1 MPGTRLIEARD
12 IRRGCEIEGPQKT
25 AERLEKALDK
35 KDIRPRDFSIRE
47 LAEGFMGN
55 EWVDN
60 LHPKRGRA
68 YGKQELLEADEAAVS
83 YSHFSHITGQIFFN
97 AVKESYEYDSE
108 NFPFSKVIPTKPTNI
123 IDMEKIPGISQVGDE
138 FSVIQEGAEYPNFG
152 VSEDYIEIAAK
163 QKRGGIVPVT
173 KEAIFGDKTGV
184 LLDRC
189 RNVGFWLYYNKE
201 KRIIDCVIDENAG
214 AVSAAHGGHRYHWKG
229 TSYATYQT
237 TTPWDNVTATNALV
251 DWTDVENAWL
261 TLVGIT
267 DPYTGEP
274 IMQNPTH
281 IIVTPQL
288 AATAWYILHSMEVRV
303 HAGGYNASATV
314 QEHGTP
320 LPLQGIGL
328 QNLQLLTSQLLASR
342 AATDTDWWLGAPGR
356 AFSYF
361 ECWGVEPEEA
371 GPQSREGF
379 HRDVVM
385 QFKVSEMGTPATE
398 EPRFMTESR
407 VA

>member
-12 IRRGCEIEGPQKT
+12 IRRGCELEGHEAFTTRLNK
-25 AERLEKALDK
+25 ALEKRQ
-35 KDIRPRDFSIRE
+35 IRPRDFSIRE
-47 LAEGFMGN
+47 LAEGYMGT

-60 LHPKRGRA
+60 CHPKRGRA
-68 YGKQELLEADEAAVS
+68 YGRRELLEADGSAVA
-83 YSHFSHITGQIFFN
+83 YSQFSNITGQIFFN

-108 NFPFSKVIPTKPTNI
+108 NFPFSKVIPTKPTDI
-123 IDMEKIPGISQVGDE
+123 LDMEKIPGISEVGDE
-138 FSVIQEGAEYPNFG
+138 FSVIQEGGEYPNFG

-173 KEAIFGDKTGV
+173 KEAIFGDRTGV

-189 RNVGFWLYYNKE
+189 RNLGFWLYYNKE
-201 KRIIDCVIDENAG
+201 KRLIDCVVDENAG
-214 AVSAAHGGHRYHWKG
+214 AVSAAVGGHRYHWKG
-229 TSYATYQT
+229 TTYATYQT
-237 TTPWDNVTATNALV
+237 STPYDNVTASNALV
-251 DWTDVENAWL
+251 DWTDIQNAWL

-288 AATAWYILHSMEVRV
+288 AATAWYILHSMEVRT
-303 HAGGYNASATV
+303 HAGGYPTSGSPA
-314 QEHGTP
+314 EHVSP

-328 QNLQLLTSQLLASR
+328 QNLSLLTSQLLASR
-342 AATDTDWWLGAPGR
+342 AATDTDWWMGAPGR
-356 AFSYF
+356 AFAYF

-371 GPQSREGF
+371 GENSREAF

-385 QFKVSEMGTPATE
+385 QFKVSEMGTAATLD
-398 EPRFMTESR
+398 PRYMNESN
-407 VA
+407 V